1 MNVVHDGTSLNYSLT
16 TQNTT
21 QDLRLFKQQAIRNVK
36 AKLLDAI
43 TYVKDFYL
51 QYIQLRLLRVRMQT
65 TRWIFMTVGVVEWL
79 SDMLNKLHTN

>member
-21 QDLRLFKQQAIRNVK
+21 QDLRHFKQQAIRNVQ

-51 QYIQLRLLRVRMQT
+51 QYIQLRLFVCYVSVCRQHD
-65 TRWIFMTVGVVEWL
+65 EY
-79 SDMLNKLHTN
+79 S